1 MVEASGRATAS
12 VPEPV
17 ESAGERIKVFLV
29 DDSPHFLESA
39 VRFFMTVPHVKLVGC
54 ALTGPD
60 AIEQAERLQ
69 PDLILMDVAM
79 PDMNG
84 LEIALHLKTEP
95 NPPRI
100 VMLTLHD
107 TPEYRCVARV
117 VGADGYVTKSDLATH
132 LLPLI
137 DDMFHLK
144 D

>member
-1 MVEASGRATAS
+1 MVEASARASANL
-12 VPEPV
+12 PEPL
-17 ESAGERIKVFLV
+17 ESAGERIKVLLV
-29 DDSPHFLESA
+29 DDSTHFLESA
-39 VRFFMTVPHVKLVGC
+39 VRFLMTVPSVQLVGC
-54 ALTGPD
+54 ASSAPD

-84 LEIALHLKTEP
+84 LEVALHLKTEC

-100 VMLTLHD
+100 VMLSLHD

-137 DDMFHLK
+137 EYLFKLK
-144 D
+144 P